1 MMNDFIK
8 SFNTGYSIHF
18 FYTFYSFFSGY
29 GFLFPLSCRL
39 FQSLNA
45 TCRDANL
52 NYSWVG
58 GCSGRGETMRAG
70 IVKGR
75 WAAYVVNLLVS
86 GLWFVLLSQILS
98 FRRLCFPGLWR
109 VGGGQRR

>member
-1 MMNDFIK
+1 MNNFMK
-8 SFNTGYSIHF
+8 SLNTGYSIHKPV
-18 FYTFYSFFSGY
+18 TFTLKSSFSGY
-29 GFLFPLSCRL
+29 VFLFPLSCCL

-45 TCRDANL
+45 TCHDANL

-58 GCSGRGETMRAG
+58 GCRGGTMQAG

-75 WAAYVVNLLVS
+75 WAANMVNLLVS

-98 FRRLCFPGLWR
+98 FRKLCFPGLWR
-109 VGGGQRR
+109 VGEGQRR